1 MVKIFIRILILSFL
15 IQAHEIVA
23 QELDEDVQVVLLAG
37 QSNMAGGGNYDKLS
51 DSIKERV
58 DCVSHR
64 VSLSFNGKKAT
75 PLSYYKNKPSKK
87 YKFKRRFGPEL
98 LMGVCLAEKYP
109 DKTFLLIKRSQGG
122 TSLYGAWNPKWSAE
136 KAKQLEKG
144 TFKQNL
150 KLYQL
155 HIKDIERN
163 LEELRT
169 KKLSYQV
176 VGLTWMQGEN
186 DAAKEVAAKSYKKNL
201 RKLIVSYKRDLG
213 LSKLPFVAGQTN
225 SRYGDFE
232 GGPEMVRAAIE
243 KVANSDYYSDYIAT
257 KNDIPWDDYPKHSDN
272 VHYNSEGQFRLGT
285 KFAEKIIDL
294 NQKTKR

>member
-15 IQAHEIVA
+15 IQAHDIMA
-23 QELDEDVQVVLLAG
+23 QQLDKDVQVVLLAG
-37 QSNMAGGGNYDKLS
+37 QSNMAGGGNYDTLS

-58 DCVSHR
+58 DSVSHR

-122 TSLYGAWNPKWSAE
+122 TSLYGAWNPDWDAE
-136 KAKQLEKG
+136 KSKAVEKG
-144 TFKQNL
+144 EMKQNL
-150 KLYQL
+150 KLYEL
-155 HIKDIERN
+155 HLQDISQN
-163 LEELRT
+163 LKELKL
-169 KKLSYQV
+169 KKVSCEII
-176 VGLTWMQGEN
+176 GFAWMQGEN
-186 DAAKEVAAKSYKKNL
+186 DAAKEVSAKSYKKNL

-213 LSKLPFVAGQTN
+213 LSELPFVAGQIN

-232 GGPEMVRAAIE
+232 GGPEMVRTAIE

-257 KNDIPWDDYPKHSDN
+257 KNDIPWDDYPKHNDN
-272 VHYNSEGQFRLGT
+272 VHYNSEGQVRLGT
-285 KFAEKIIDL
+285 KFAEKLIDL
-294 NQKTKR
+294 YQKTKR